1 MTGRY
6 AHPSPSGATTLAPV
20 RAPDDDLLRQIAVR
34 EPGAE
39 SALAVLYDRYGGTVY
54 GLGRRMLGDTGAA
67 EDLLQETFWRVW
79 QHAAQF
85 DPRRARLS
93 TWMLRI
99 AWNLAASE
107 LRRQGRRPRLATP
120 SAGQQ
125 DDDRRE
131 DAEPVDPAP
140 DVPDQVWLSQQRR
153 LVFAGLQQL
162 PEAQRQAVLLAYFR
176 GLKQIEI
183 AAVQGAPLSTV
194 KTRLALGLRKLA
206 DYLQANGLRPSAEE
220 P

>member
-1 MTGRY
+1 VTGRY
-6 AHPSPSGATTLAPV
+6 AHPSPAGVALAPV
-20 RAPDDDLLRQIAVR
+20 QTPDEDLLRQIAVR
-34 EPGAE
+34 DAE
-39 SALAVLYDRYGGTVY
+39 AETALAVLYDRYGGTVY
-54 GLGRRMLGDTGAA
+54 GLGRRMLGDAGAA

-120 SAGQQ
+120 GAGQQ
-125 DDDRRE
+125 DDDPRE